1 MKAVCSND
9 FRITEAG
16 ANEACDQCFADF
28 KRGEEYE
35 VEVRQDTY
43 VINGSLRTFWQAIV
57 RAPHDDS
64 FGFPLYA
71 IFNRPSEVNNFF
83 TFK

>member
-28 KRGEEYE
+28 KRGEKYE
-35 VEVRQDTY
+35 VKIQQDTY

-64 FGFPLYA
+64 SGFPLYA
-71 IFNRPSEVNNFF
+71 IFNHPSEVNNFF